1 MRLLP
6 EKKLRHKDDEV
17 VNQEGAGKTFASLCV
32 SVVRIMF
39 RHSLLCR
46 VTWRHVAGCGRSSG
60 RRRGDVESGSGRSK
74 KSRWQLPCRKPEV
87 RVNPSAGLGVGGRSS
102 GSLEL

>member
-17 VNQEGAGKTFASLCV
+17 INQEGAGKTYASLCV

-46 VTWRHVAGCGRSSG
+46 VTWRHVAGCGKSNG
-60 RRRGDVESGSGRSK
+60 RRSGDVASGSGRSK
-74 KSRWQLPCRKPEV
+74 KLKLQLPWRKPEV
-87 RVNPSAGLGVGGRSS
+87 GINPSAGLGEDGRSS
-102 GSLEL
+102 G